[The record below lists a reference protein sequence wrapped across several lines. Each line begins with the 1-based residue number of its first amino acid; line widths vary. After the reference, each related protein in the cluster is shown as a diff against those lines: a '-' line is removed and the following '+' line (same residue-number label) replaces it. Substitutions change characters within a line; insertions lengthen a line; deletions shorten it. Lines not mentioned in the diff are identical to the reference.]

1 MRKTLPITI
10 QALKKD
16 TDMGVILVR
25 DKYKQGNTTFT
36 QNATV
41 NNGKVTTIAKVL
53 KVREMNTRQSYFQ

>member
-36 QNATV
+36 QNVTV